1 MRKISRVE
9 VGAKAQNGR
18 KAGPVNLYLNY
29 ADCDAAEQNA
39 EKRYGLS
46 LSGLV
51 GELLKLENASKRGLL
66 AGRISRKAKG
76 GV

>member
-1 MRKISRVE
+1 
-9 VGAKAQNGR
+9 
-18 KAGPVNLYLNY
+18 LYL
-29 ADCDAAEQNA
+29 DPVECSKAEQNA

-76 GV
+76 GT